1 MLRRWCMS
9 IGAVALLALILG
21 LSLVPLGLVRTQ
33 VEPSLLL
40 TLGCLWLALIPV
52 VLLAVANQLVQRIW
66 FFRGQGQP
74 ISLDQL
80 RQRLLAINA
89 IACPVAAVRK
99 GKRLVITWRYGEL
112 QWCELFSRLGK
123 PRLEEL
129 HCRFDADTRTVYLMD
144 RYRKA
149 DFLICPDRVKTG
161 RQRLPLPLLRARSKR
176 LAAIENYANLAAH
189 DYAFVLRELKSPVL
203 GTILA
208 SGWHVRFTLF

>member
-9 IGAVALLALILG
+9 FGAMTLLVLGLG
-21 LSLVPLGLVRTQ
+21 LSLVPLLLVRTQ
-33 VEPSLLL
+33 VDPSLLL
-40 TLGCLWLALIPV
+40 TLGCLWLALVPLI
-52 VLLAVANQLVQRIW
+52 LLVVANRLVQRIW

-74 ISLDQL
+74 ISLEQL
-80 RQRLLAINA
+80 RQRLLTINA
-89 IACPVAAVRK
+89 IDCPVAALRK
-99 GKRLVITWRYGEL
+99 GKKLVITWRYGEL

-129 HCRFDADTRTVYLMD
+129 HCHFDTDTRTVYLLD
-144 RYRKA
+144 RYRQA

-176 LAAIENYANLAAH
+176 LAAIESYASLAGH
-189 DYAFVLRELKSPVL
+189 EYTFTLRELKSPVL

-208 SGWHVRFTLF
+208 SGWHVRFSLF